1 MPGSG
6 SAIRLLSGA
15 KSDKG
20 MQRSNNEDSISLIR
34 QELAVLAIIA
44 DGMGGAV
51 AGERASRIAVETVQ
65 KHLLSYPFETLS
77 DLESIPDDVILDL
90 IVEAVRHANENIIRE
105 AVQEPELQ
113 GMGTTL
119 TLALARGREVVFAHV
134 GDSRAYLI
142 DGYDRSLVQITRDHS
157 LVQALLDAGH
167 ISPQEA
173 EHHAMR
179 NVLYRALGQIPDLD
193 VDLISGV
200 ALNPGDRIL
209 LCSDGLTLHVSAEE
223 IRAVALADDDP
234 ERIAAKLVDL
244 ANQRGGRDNISVIVI
259 LAQPAEVLHRNTDL
273 LTMDYEDEDPTL
285 PLR

>member
-6 SAIRLLSGA
+6 SVIRLLSGA

-20 MQRSNNEDSISLIR
+20 MQRSNNEDSVSLIS
-34 QELAVLAIIA
+34 QDLAVLAIIA

-77 DLESIPDDVILDL
+77 DLEPIPDDTVLDL
-90 IVEAVRHANENIIRE
+90 IVEAVRQANENIIRE
-105 AVQEPELQ
+105 AAREPELN

-119 TLALARGREVVFAHV
+119 TVALARGREVILAHV

-142 DGYDRSLVQITRDHS
+142 DGYEHSFLQITRDHS
-157 LVQALLDAGH
+157 FVQALLDAGH
-167 ISPQEA
+167 INAEEA
-173 EHHAMR
+173 AHHALR
-179 NVLYRALGQIPDLD
+179 NVLYRALGQIHDLD
-193 VDLISGV
+193 IDLISGV
-200 ALNPGDRIL
+200 VLNPGDRIL
-209 LCSDGLTLHVSAEE
+209 LCTDGLTLHVSAEE
-223 IRAVALADDDP
+223 ICEVALADDDP

-244 ANQRGGRDNISVIVI
+244 ANQRGGRDNISVAVI
-259 LAQPAEVLHRNTDL
+259 LAQPTGASHEGTDL
-273 LTMDYEDEDPTL
+273 LSMDYEDEDPTL